1 MGSTRVS
8 VRSYMVF
15 TCKVVELRGA
25 ASARAAAVTTGSSP
39 EALLL
44 ELRFTRLAAVTTYT
58 QHPKVHVLV
67 CSFCLAKGSRIW
79 SPCSC
84 RCCWLAVDFAK
95 CHQSWLGTRQVTK
108 PFKRGEFAQKSG
120 VACLEDPR
128 RPPTDAPQ

>member
-58 QHPKVHVLV
+58 QHPKG
-67 CSFCLAKGSRIW
+67 CSFCLAKGYDIFAGAA
-79 SPCSC
+79 
-84 RCCWLAVDFAK
+84 AVD
-95 CHQSWLGTRQVTK
+95 CLQVVQSAISTGQ
-108 PFKRGEFAQKSG
+108 GCDS
-120 VACLEDPR
+120 
-128 RPPTDAPQ
+128 